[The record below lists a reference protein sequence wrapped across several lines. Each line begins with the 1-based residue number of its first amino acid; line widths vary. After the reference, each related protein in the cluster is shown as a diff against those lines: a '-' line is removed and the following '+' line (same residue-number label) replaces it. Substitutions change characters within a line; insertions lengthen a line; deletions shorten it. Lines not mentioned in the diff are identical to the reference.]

1 MYQQI
6 LLRLPADLA
15 RRASVAAANQG
26 QSRVAWIASQLETI
40 LADEA
45 DPGVII
51 GYWQVFGGDVTTDDD
66 CRACGQPMTTGV
78 HVGVTAAGR
87 VFGPLCRLC
96 AGQE

>member
-26 QSRVAWIASQLETI
+26 QSRVAWIVSQLEAI

-45 DPGVII
+45 DPGLVL
-51 GYWQVFGGDVTTDDD
+51 GYWQVHGGDIDTTDD
-66 CRACGQPMTTGV
+66 CRACGQQMATGV

-87 VFGPLCRLC
+87 VSGPLCRLC